1 MNLNHR
7 KSWTLALAF
16 LTALAIEARAA
27 TVTATLDPAQISM
40 GDSAQL
46 TVTVSGG
53 QDRPSLPSVDG
64 LDITPVG
71 QSTQIEIING
81 SVTANASSTYE
92 VTPRHE
98 GAFVIPSI
106 HAGDAASQSITL
118 HVGQGSAPTP
128 QSQPAQ
134 TLPPP
139 TPGTG
144 PVVLPPPA
152 LAQGSGDAAS
162 VPESRFGYI
171 EVTLPKKEFYAGEL
185 VPVEIKAYIPAD
197 TQGDITDLP
206 QFTSDGF
213 TLNSLSTKL
222 EKSAEVVNGRSYTV
236 FTWHSAL
243 TGVKTGDYPFELK
256 MPMTVI
262 VPQRMPRIDANDMF
276 NNFFRNAMASMGTK
290 KEVTIQNAAQTL
302 KVLPLPQANRPA
314 DFSGAVG
321 QFEIEAS
328 ATPTSVNVGDP
339 ITLRLKITGTG
350 NFDRV
355 SSDLLAADSHWKTYS
370 PKSHFDPADSVGYQG
385 AKTFEQPIIPND
397 AGVTSV
403 PSVSFS
409 YFDPETRQYVTRT
422 TAPIAVTVSGSSVNP
437 TTSAGVAAAIP
448 QPPSQPQPPSSP
460 PPATDDLRANS
471 IEPGAFASTLRPIY
485 FNPWFI
491 AGQGLPLL
499 GLLGGL
505 ALIRRQ
511 KLAAHPQRVR
521 ATAVQQAI
529 RQHLEAMDEAMR
541 NHQTDAF
548 FIHARSALQQ
558 RLGQEWNLRP
568 ETITLAD
575 IEARLSD
582 ESETIRPIFEM
593 ADQAS
598 YSDLHFEDADL
609 RQWRQVVLNQLA
621 EKN

>member
-1 MNLNHR
+1 MKMNHH
-7 KSWTLALAF
+7 KSWALALALLAA
-16 LTALAIEARAA
+16 LTIEVQAT

-46 TVTVSGG
+46 TVTVSGS
-53 QDRPSLPSVDG
+53 QEQPSVPSVDG
-64 LDITPVG
+64 LDITSVA
-71 QSTQIEIING
+71 QSTQIEFING
-81 SVTANASSTYE
+81 SMTANASTTYSI
-92 VTPRHE
+92 TPQHE
-98 GAFVIPSI
+98 GTFVIPAI
-106 HAGDAASQSITL
+106 HAGNAVSQKITL
-118 HVGQGSAPTP
+118 HVGQGSGTGTTT
-128 QSQPAQ
+128 SPAQ

-139 TPGTG
+139 
-144 PVVLPPPA
+144 A
-152 LAQGSGDAAS
+152 LAPGSGDAAPA
-162 VPESRFGYI
+162 PEGRFGSI
-171 EVTLPKKEFYAGEL
+171 IVTLPKKEFYVGEL
-185 VPVEIKAYIPAD
+185 VPVEIKVFIPED
-197 TQGDITDLP
+197 IQPNITDLP

-213 TLNSLSTKL
+213 TLNSLSTKP
-222 EKSAEVVNGRSYTV
+222 EQTTEVVNGRPCIV
-236 FTWHSAL
+236 LTWHSAL
-243 TGVKTGDYPFELK
+243 TGVRMGDYPFTLQ
-256 MPMTVI
+256 MPLRVV
-262 VPQRMPRIDANDMF
+262 VPQRMPQIPADDTF
-276 NNFFRNAMASMGTK
+276 NNFFRNAMASMGTPK
-290 KEVTIQNAAQTL
+290 NVTIQNAAQTL
-302 KVLPLPQANRPA
+302 KVLPLPQAKRPA

-355 SSDLLAADSHWKTYS
+355 SCDLLAADSHWKTYS
-370 PKSHFDPADSVGYQG
+370 PKSHFVPADSVGYEG

-397 AGVTSV
+397 AGVSNI

-422 TAPIAVTVSGSSVNP
+422 TAPVAVTVSGSSLNP
-437 TTSAGVAAAIP
+437 TPGAGVAAAIP

-460 PPATDDLRANS
+460 PSATDDLRANR
-471 IEPGAFASTLRPIY
+471 IEPGSFASTLRPIY
-485 FNPWFI
+485 LNPWFI

-505 ALIRRQ
+505 AFTRRQ

-529 RQHLEAMDEAMR
+529 RQHIEAMDEAMR

-548 FIHARSALQQ
+548 FIHARGALQQ
-558 RLGQEWNLRP
+558 RLGQQWNLRP

-575 IEARLSD
+575 IEGRLGD
-582 ESETIRPIFEM
+582 ASETVRPIFEM

-598 YSDLHFEDADL
+598 YSDIHFEDADL